1 MNEIIKEV
9 IIISDNPEDYF
20 NSCIQRLLFIA
31 STQKKKRKKRKVT
44 QINLKKKEDQ
54 KDKKQVN

>member
-20 NSCIQRLLFIA
+20 NSCIQRIMFIA
-31 STQKKKRKKRKVT
+31 STQKKKKKVT

>member
-20 NSCIQRLLFIA
+20 NSCIQRIMFIA
-31 STQKKKRKKRKVT
+31 STQKKKKVT